1 MIKDE
6 TKKPHEC
13 GLHKV
18 ILNGNLKCLK
28 IVRKYVYLSRS
39 SSKNITKC
47 GSKPVLN
54 ISQDCLEKAFL

>member
-6 TKKPHEC
+6 TKKLHEC
-13 GLHKV
+13 GLRKV

-28 IVRKYVYLSRS
+28 IGRRYVYLSRS
-39 SSKNITKC
+39 SSKNITKS

-54 ISQDCLEKAFL
+54 ISQDPLEKAFL